1 MTATA
6 KVPLSISVVV
16 APMNSWP
23 SRLAVVPVRADAAM
37 SRIPTPPMMTV
48 RMVCKMAAV
57 LVPTILMAV
66 MKTETRIATA
76 SQEA

>member
-1 MTATA
+1 MT
-6 KVPLSISVVV
+6 ISVVV

-23 SRLAVVPVRADAAM
+23 SRFDTVPVRAEAAM

-48 RMVCKMAAV
+48 RIVCKIAAV
-57 LVPTILMAV
+57 LVPMILMAV
-66 MKTETRIATA
+66 MKTETRMATA